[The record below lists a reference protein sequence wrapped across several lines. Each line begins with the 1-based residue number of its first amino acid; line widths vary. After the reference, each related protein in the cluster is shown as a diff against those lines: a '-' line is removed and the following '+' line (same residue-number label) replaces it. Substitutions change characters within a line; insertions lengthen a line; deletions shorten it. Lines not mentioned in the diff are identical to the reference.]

1 MRSGPTHPPLRGWF
15 SCDSISHDRHLTWCL
30 IRASRYDARVTRTF
44 QIANVPIGSGELF
57 LIAGPCVIENEE
69 HAMEMAWAISKIAR
83 ARKLPYIF
91 KASYD
96 KANRT
101 SIRSFRGPG
110 LDDGLRILRN
120 IREAVYVPTLTDVH
134 EVADIPRVAEAVDVI
149 QIPAFLCR
157 QTDLLVAAGKSGRAV
172 NIKKGQFVSPW
183 DMRHAIDKVREA
195 GGERVFL
202 TERGASFGY
211 NNLVVDMRSLAI
223 MREFAPV
230 VFDATHSVQLPS
242 ASEGNG
248 VAASGGQ
255 PEFIPLL
262 ARAAVAAGVDGVF
275 VEVHDNPARAKSDG
289 ANALD
294 LRLLPEVLDQ
304 LIAVHKALHPF
315 RAAID

>member
-1 MRSGPTHPPLRGWF
+1 M
-15 SCDSISHDRHLTWCL
+15 LT
-30 IRASRYDARVTRTF
+30 SSSF
-44 QIANVPIGSGELF
+44 QLGEITVGNGELF
-57 LIAGPCVIENEE
+57 LIAGPCVIESEE
-69 HAMEMAWAISKIAR
+69 HALKMAQSIAAIAR
-83 ARKLPYIF
+83 AKKLPYIF

-110 LDDGLRILRN
+110 LEEGLRILAKV
-120 IREAVYVPTLTDVH
+120 RETVNVPVLTDVH
-134 EVADIPRVAEAVDVI
+134 EAADVSRVAEAADVI

-157 QTDLLVAAGKSGRAV
+157 QTDLLVAAGQSGRAV

-183 DMRHAIDKVREA
+183 DMRHAVEKVREA
-195 GGERVFL
+195 GAERVFL

-223 MREFAPV
+223 MRNFAPV

-242 ASEGNG
+242 AAEGND

-262 ARAAVAAGVDGVF
+262 ARAAVAAGVDGIF
-275 VEVHDNPARAKSDG
+275 VEVHDNPAQAKSDG

-294 LRLLPEVLDQ
+294 LKLLPEVLDQ
-304 LIAVHKALHPF
+304 LIAIRHAL
-315 RAAID
+315 R